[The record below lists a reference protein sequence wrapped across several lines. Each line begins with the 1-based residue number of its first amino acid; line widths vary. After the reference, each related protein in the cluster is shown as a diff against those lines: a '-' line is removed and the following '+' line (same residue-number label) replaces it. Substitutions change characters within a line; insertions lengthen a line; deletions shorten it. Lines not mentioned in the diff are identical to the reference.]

1 MLRILYNDI
10 YTAKTS
16 IFLFILILL
25 VPYINMLIKIPIF
38 MILVINSIRLVT
50 YSDYKN
56 RTTIF
61 YTTLPITRK
70 EYIIEKA
77 VFLISTMIVGVIIL
91 LVPLLTNQHGDNTLY
106 VSLLIYIC
114 GITLLISG
122 IYLLISYVFNPIT
135 ADFYNEIAAL
145 GISLVLGKILIFD
158 RSDIFTIITKINGIA
173 PLFLVLSFFIFS
185 CIIFFTC
192 KLFKNKNL

>member
-10 YTAKTS
+10 CTAKTS
-16 IFLFILILL
+16 ILLFILILL

-61 YTTLPITRK
+61 YATLPITRK
-70 EYIIEKA
+70 DYIIEKA
-77 VFLISTMIVGVIIL
+77 VFLMSTMIVGVIIL
-91 LVPLLTNQHGDNTLY
+91 LIPLLTNQQGYTALY

-122 IYLLISYVFNPIT
+122 LYLLISYAFNPIT

-158 RSDIFTIITKINGIA
+158 RSD
-173 PLFLVLSFFIFS
+173 
-185 CIIFFTC
+185 
-192 KLFKNKNL
+192 